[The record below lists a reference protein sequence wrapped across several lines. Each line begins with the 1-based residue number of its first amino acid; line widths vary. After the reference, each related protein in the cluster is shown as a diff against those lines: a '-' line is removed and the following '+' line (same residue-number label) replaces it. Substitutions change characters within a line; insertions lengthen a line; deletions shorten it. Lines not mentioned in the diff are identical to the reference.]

1 MLAIVNGLC
10 VFGEEFVKANVLIEE
25 GKIVDVTK
33 RDVKA
38 EEIIDARNCVV
49 IPGFMNAHTHSA
61 MTLLRC
67 LAEDMPLME
76 WLNKVWK
83 VEKSMSE
90 KDVYYGAKL
99 AIAEMIKS
107 GTTCFSDQYFH
118 MNGVAK
124 AVEETG
130 IRAVLGYGMIDMEDP
145 EKMER
150 EIKEAK
156 KFIENWK
163 NKNERIN
170 ISVDPHAPYTCSEEL
185 LKWSVEV
192 AKSLELT
199 VHIHVAETEREVK
212 TVKEKTG
219 KTPVEYLNEIGLFD
233 CRTVAAHCVWLSDK
247 DMKILRDKGV
257 SVAHCPISNAKLG
270 SGIARV
276 KDMVEL
282 GINVCIGTDGAASN
296 NSLNMLEEMKFS
308 ALMQRVNFGTFK
320 AIDVFKSATEN
331 GYRAYGIKGGMLKK
345 GNLADVVVLEKG
357 VSYSPMYNPV
367 YSIVYSSYGFEVRDV
382 VVNGKVLMRERELTT
397 IDEEKL
403 IEKVEK
409 IASRF
414 RQ

>member
-1 MLAIVNGLC
+1 MLAIVNGIC

-33 RDVKA
+33 RDIKA

-67 LAEDMPLME
+67 FAEDMPLME

-83 VEKSMSE
+83 VEKLMSE

-130 IRAVLGYGMIDMEDP
+130 IRAILGYGMIDMEDP
-145 EKMER
+145 EKRER

-192 AKSLELT
+192 AKSLDLT

-219 KTPVEYLNEIGLFD
+219 KTPVEYLNEMGLFD

-257 SVAHCPISNAKLG
+257 SVAHCPVSNAKLG
-270 SGIARV
+270 SGVARV

-282 GINVCIGTDGAASN
+282 GVNVCIGTDGAASN
-296 NSLNMLEEMKFS
+296 NTLSMLEEMKFS
-308 ALMQRVNFGTFK
+308 ALMQRVNFGTLK

-331 GYRAYGIKGGMLKK
+331 GYRAYGIKGGKLKK

>member
-10 VFGEEFVKANVLIEE
+10 VFGKEFVKANVLIEE

-38 EEIIDARNCVV
+38 EEIINARNCVV

-76 WLNKVWK
+76 WLNQVWK
-83 VEKSMSE
+83 VEKLMDE

-130 IRAVLGYGMIDMEDP
+130 IRAILGYGMIDMEDP
-145 EKMER
+145 EKRER

-156 KFIENWK
+156 KFIEKWK
-163 NKNERIN
+163 NKSERIS

-192 AKSLELT
+192 AKSLGLT

-212 TVKEKTG
+212 MVKEKTG
-219 KTPVEYLNEIGLFD
+219 KTPVEYLNEIGLFN

-270 SGIARV
+270 SGVARV
-276 KDMVEL
+276 KDMVEI

-296 NSLNMLEEMKFS
+296 NTLSIFEEMKFS
-308 ALMQRVNFGTFK
+308 ALMQRVNFGVFK

-331 GYRAYGIKGGMLKK
+331 GYRAYGIKGGMLKE

>member
-1 MLAIVNGLC
+1 MLAIVNGIC

-38 EEIIDARNCVV
+38 EETIDARNCVV

-67 LAEDMPLME
+67 FAEDMPLME

-83 VEKSMSE
+83 VEKLMSE

-130 IRAVLGYGMIDMEDP
+130 IRAILGYGMIDMEDP
-145 EKMER
+145 EKRER

-192 AKSLELT
+192 AKSLDLT

-219 KTPVEYLNEIGLFD
+219 KTPVEYLKEIGLFD
-233 CRTVAAHCVWLSDK
+233 CRIVAAHCVWLSDK

-257 SVAHCPISNAKLG
+257 SVAHCPVSNAKLG
-270 SGIARV
+270 SGVARV

-282 GINVCIGTDGAASN
+282 GVNVCIGTDGAASN
-296 NSLNMLEEMKFS
+296 NTLSMLEEMKFS
-308 ALMQRVNFGTFK
+308 ALMQRVNFGTLK

-331 GYRAYGIKGGMLKK
+331 GYRAYGIKGGKLKK